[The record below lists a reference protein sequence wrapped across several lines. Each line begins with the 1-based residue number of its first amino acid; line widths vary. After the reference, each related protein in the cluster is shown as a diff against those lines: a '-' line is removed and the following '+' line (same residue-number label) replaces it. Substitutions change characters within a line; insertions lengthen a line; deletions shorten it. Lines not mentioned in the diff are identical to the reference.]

1 MIENHTSDYLC
12 ESGTDTLER
21 NHMIRTPKM
30 AALTA
35 AMYDQFRII
44 VEPDIRSEYE
54 DKLKQ
59 KDTEIERLKKVIEKQ
74 DQLIKALEH
83 THSETD
89 DYEEDNIKL
98 TVPIY
103 CDYSLFPKNNYKE
116 VAKLL
121 IILVLKK
128 REKGKYLIS
137 AKTDL
142 FIVWKILLD
151 RGIFTGNEYGFITFF
166 NECVIPNLTDE
177 DRKERLYLDDSN
189 FSTIACDSP
198 IKKFRVSKW
207 KMELEKQRDEEK
219 CKAQKIRHGEPI
231 LKRAVNILIC
241 LQQLLEK

>member
-1 MIENHTSDYLC
+1 MIETSGNEASKAMLDQ
-12 ESGTDTLER
+12 
-21 NHMIRTPKM
+21 IRG
-30 AALTA
+30 
-35 AMYDQFRII
+35 II
-44 VEPDIRSEYE
+44 TGNLNQYE
-54 DKLKQ
+54 TIIQQKNAEIEKLK
-59 KDTEIERLKKVIEKQ
+59 KIIEKKN
-74 DQLIKALEH
+74 QLIEALENA
-83 THSETD
+83 HSETD

-103 CDYSLFPKNNYKE
+103 CDYSLFPKNNHKE

-121 IILVLKK
+121 IKLVLKK

-151 RGIFTGNEYGFITFF
+151 HGIFTGSEYEFITFF

-189 FSTIACDSP
+189 FSTIGKDSP

-207 KMELEKQRDEEK
+207 KLELEKQRDEEK

>member
-1 MIENHTSDYLC
+1 MIETSGNEASKAMLDQ
-12 ESGTDTLER
+12 
-21 NHMIRTPKM
+21 IRG
-30 AALTA
+30 
-35 AMYDQFRII
+35 II
-44 VEPDIRSEYE
+44 AGNLNQYE
-54 DKLKQ
+54 TIIQQ
-59 KDTEIERLKKVIEKQ
+59 KNAEIERLKKIIEKQ

-103 CDYSLFPKNNYKE
+103 CDYSLFPKNNHKE

-189 FSTIACDSP
+189 FSTIGKDSP

-207 KMELEKQRDEEK
+207 KLELEKQRDEENS
-219 CKAQKIRHGEPI
+219 KAQKIRHGEPI

>member
-1 MIENHTSDYLC
+1 MIETSGNEASKAMLDQ
-12 ESGTDTLER
+12 
-21 NHMIRTPKM
+21 IRG
-30 AALTA
+30 
-35 AMYDQFRII
+35 II
-44 VEPDIRSEYE
+44 TGNFNQYE
-54 DKLKQ
+54 TIIQQ
-59 KDTEIERLKKVIEKQ
+59 KNTEIEKLKKIIEELKQ
-74 DQLIKALEH
+74 HIIKQEQ

-103 CDYSLFPKNNYKE
+103 CDYSLFPKNNHKE

-121 IILVLKK
+121 IKLVRKK

-151 RGIFTGNEYGFITFF
+151 HGIFTGNEYEFITFF

-177 DRKERLYLDDSN
+177 DRKERLYLDVSN

-198 IKKFRVSKW
+198 VKKFRVSKW
-207 KMELEKQRDEEK
+207 KLELEKQRDEEK

-231 LKRAVNILIC
+231 LKRAVNIQIC

>member
-1 MIENHTSDYLC
+1 MQENGYDILNRNSETSLTQRTSMIETSGNEASKAMLDQ
-12 ESGTDTLER
+12 
-21 NHMIRTPKM
+21 IRG
-30 AALTA
+30 
-35 AMYDQFRII
+35 II
-44 VEPDIRSEYE
+44 TGNLNQYE
-54 DKLKQ
+54 TIIQQKNAEIEKLK
-59 KDTEIERLKKVIEKQ
+59 KTIEELRQYIIKQ
-74 DQLIKALEH
+74 EH

-103 CDYSLFPKNNYKE
+103 CDYSLFPKNNHKE

-121 IILVLKK
+121 IKLVLKK

-151 RGIFTGNEYGFITFF
+151 HGIFTGSEYEFITFF
-166 NECVIPNLTDE
+166 NDCVIPNLTDE
-177 DRKERLYLDDSN
+177 DRKERLYLDVSN

-198 IKKFRVSKW
+198 VKKFRVSKW
-207 KMELEKQRDEEK
+207 KLELEKQRDEEK